1 VRGCWPEAQQH
12 TSGRRLPTKVPSSA
26 YAARVDWSLRGCA
39 RKGHVTYSPDEEDL
53 RERLHVATQAGEAWR
68 CLRCATFVVG
78 EPHDSG
84 PADHAPVVLRGK
96 ALKDASILRVLAVER
111 FGRGLLL
118 LVLAYGVIYF
128 ENSRTSINE
137 TFRKAIPAA
146 KPLADVFN
154 YDLDASP
161 TVERLR
167 HVLDS
172 SQHTLTLVA
181 TALLAYAALQLV
193 EGVGLFMLKRWGEYV
208 AVVGTSAFIPLE
220 VYELTSKVSVLKVL
234 ALLVNLVA
242 VSYLVYSKRL
252 FGVRGGH
259 HAFQA
264 ERESESVL
272 EVEAA
277 AMSVSGKHLD
287 APA

>member
-1 VRGCWPEAQQH
+1 M
-12 TSGRRLPTKVPSSA
+12 
-26 YAARVDWSLRGCA
+26 DWSLRGCA
-39 RKGHVTYSPDEEDL
+39 RQGHVTYAPDEPEL
-53 RERLHVATQAGEAWR
+53 RERLHVQTQAGQAWR

-78 EPHDSG
+78 DPHGSG
-84 PADHAPVVLRGK
+84 PAQNAPVVLRGK
-96 ALKDASILRVLAVER
+96 ALKDATILRLLAAER

-128 ENSRTSINE
+128 KDAETSIKD
-137 TFRKAIPAA
+137 TFSHAVPAA

-172 SQHTLTLVA
+172 SQHTLTLVSA
-181 TALLAYAALQLV
+181 GLIAYGALQLL
-193 EGVGLFMLKRWGEYV
+193 EGVGLWMLKRWGEYV

-220 VYELTSKVSVLKVL
+220 VYELTDKASVLKAG
-234 ALLVNLVA
+234 ALIVNVVA
-242 VSYLVYSKRL
+242 VVYLVLSKRL

-259 HAFQA
+259 AAFEA
-264 ERESESVL
+264 ERHAESLL
-272 EVEAA
+272 EVEASA
-277 AMSVSGKHLD
+277 LSSRG
-287 APA
+287 